1 MIEQLVKIIHALWN
15 VMSRAYYFRETVES
29 MILFSDPENVRNESV
44 YEHKARLLAFYV
56 KFVDFVQELD
66 DVKMLLERLRTI
78 AEDDKLT
85 HEEIVRL
92 AARKRGNEE
101 ARQKKHVPPPE
112 ATFIVNGKNVGT
124 KLGAIKAVREL
135 RPTWSLEESKDFVD
149 KFALQ
154 QYSVDLSAE

>member
-66 DVKMLLERLRTI
+66 DVKMLVERLRTI

-85 HEEIVRL
+85 H
-92 AARKRGNEE
+92 EE

-135 RPTWSLEESKDFVD
+135 RPTWSLKESKDFVD